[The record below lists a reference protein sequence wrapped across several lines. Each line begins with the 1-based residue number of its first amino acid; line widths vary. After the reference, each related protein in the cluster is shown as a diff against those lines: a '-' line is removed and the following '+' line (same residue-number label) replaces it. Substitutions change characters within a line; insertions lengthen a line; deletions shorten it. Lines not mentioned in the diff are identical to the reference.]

1 MISKAK
7 KKRIKKIIGHR
18 YVGLIQT
25 ELNESNEFNKQG
37 ETYSSG
43 HITNVMNG
51 EPHNVIEEAIYR
63 VVENKLKLIEAR
75 KNILTKKSVA
85 ATTDS

>member
-1 MISKAK
+1 MISKSE

-18 YVGLIQT
+18 YVGPIQT
-25 ELNESNEFNKQG
+25 ELNERNEFNKQG

-51 EPHNVIEEAIYR
+51 EPHGI
-63 VVENKLKLIEAR
+63 IEAA
-75 KNILTKKSVA
+75 IFSVVQKSIA
-85 ATTDS
+85 EKEELAKQRQALLNT

>member
-1 MISKAK
+1 MISKSEK
-7 KKRIKKIIGHR
+7 QRIKKIIGHR

-25 ELNESNEFNKQG
+25 ELNDSNEFNKQG

-51 EPHNVIEEAIYR
+51 EPHNIIEAAIYR
-63 VVENKLKLIEAR
+63 VVKNKLEELEAR
-75 KNILTKKSVA
+75 KNILNKKSVA